1 MTVNAESP
9 RVQHLTDGIQVNF
22 SFIFRVLEEDDVQV
36 YLNGNQLP
44 ESPASYTVALTP
56 GPPLGNDGGTVTM
69 LVAPGPGTLTITRL
83 TDRTQETDYVAFD
96 AFPAETHETGLDKAM
111 LVAQEYADTLSRVF
125 LAAPGYD
132 PTTLLTIPNYEE
144 GKLLQWSVDLVDGL
158 PHRLVNSQFLAQ
170 DLIDAVDD
178 AEAAAAAAA
187 LSAAAAA
194 ASAGAAAASAANAA
208 TSEGNAAASAAAA
221 LASEGAAAASAAA
234 ALASEGAAAASAA
247 AAAVSAGNA
256 ATSEGNAAAS
266 AGAAAASAAAALA
279 SEGAAAA
286 SAGAAA
292 ASAAAAL
299 VSEGNAA
306 TSEANAATSE
316 TNAATSETNAAASAA
331 AAAASAA
338 VAAFFDVSTF
348 DPTPTAT
355 GRIRHIMTRSA
366 TYDFDGIAGTGYADT
381 APTAGTV
388 FTVNKVTALAVTT
401 ALATIT
407 FPLGVKDG
415 VWANLAGGDVLL
427 AATDRIEVVS
437 PGAVNGI
444 TDVAITVPLLLP

>member
-1 MTVNAESP
+1 MTVNAELP
-9 RVQHLTDGIQVNF
+9 RVQHVTDGIQVNF
-22 SFIFRVLEEDDVQV
+22 PFVFRVLEEDDVQV
-36 YLNGNQLP
+36 FLNDNQLP

-56 GPPLGNDGGTVTM
+56 GPPVGNDGGTVTM
-69 LVAPGPGTLTITRL
+69 LVAPLAGSLTVVRV
-83 TDRTQETDYVAFD
+83 TDRTQDTDYVPFD
-96 AFPAETHETGLDKAM
+96 PFPAETHETGLDKAM
-111 LVAQEYADTLSRVF
+111 MVAQEYADTLSRVF

-132 PTTLLTIPNYEE
+132 PTTLLTVPPYES
-144 GKLLQWSVDLVDGL
+144 GKLLQWSVDPDDGL
-158 PHRLVNSQFLAQ
+158 PHRLINSTLDVLAITAAV
-170 DLIDAVDD
+170 LIAQ
-178 AEAAAAAAA
+178 AAAAA
-187 LSAAAAA
+187 
-194 ASAGAAAASAANAA
+194 
-208 TSEGNAAASAAAA
+208 AAASAAAA
-221 LASEGAAAASAAA
+221 LASETAAAASAAAAGISETNAAASAAAAALDAIAAAASAAA
-234 ALASEGAAAASAA
+234 ALASEGAASASAA
-247 AAAVSAGNA
+247 AAAISAGNA
-256 ATSEGNAAAS
+256 ATSETNAGISAAAALVSEGNAAAS
-266 AGAAAASAAAALA
+266 AGAAAI
-279 SEGAAAA
+279 
-286 SAGAAA
+286 
-292 ASAAAAL
+292 SAAAAL

-316 TNAATSETNAAASAA
+316 TNAATSETNAALSAA

-366 TYDFDGIAGTGYADT
+366 TYDFNGIAGTGYADT

-401 ALATIT
+401 ALGTMT

-415 VWANLAGGDVLL
+415 VWADVAGLDVLL

-444 TDVAITVPLLLP
+444 ADVAITIPLLLP